1 MGRNKKTARRD
12 FVHKQIQAHVDLI
25 CEQRSATMTF
35 EFHLPFGPVNTAVNT
50 LLDPDIEVSTHA
62 HCDQALIL

>member
-12 FVHKQIQAHVDLI
+12 FVHRQIQAHVDLI
-25 CEQRSATMTF
+25 CEQRSATMNF

-50 LLDPDIEVSTHA
+50 LLDQDIEVSTHA